1 MGRPLC
7 PERLNCFLWGD
18 NPTMQTDFAAVVD
31 PIFLT
36 ALDFIDRME
45 RSQRLVV
52 SDERAKLLRQID
64 EAEAKLGGANE
75 EWQYAKFAICA
86 WVDSMLINAPWQGRG
101 WWANNCLEKQY
112 FGTRLAHAKF
122 FEEARKA
129 ASLSRKNALEV
140 YYISVVLG
148 FRGLYNDPTAPQIAE
163 QMKLPPT
170 IEGWARETAMSLQLN
185 MERAPVVDNR
195 RIGRG
200 AKPLDGRGQ
209 LINMSMIGTLMFAA
223 ALAYFIFFFW
233 PQWQKDRAAAEEA
246 AQVIQPLSSYD
257 DLVG

>member
-1 MGRPLC
+1 
-7 PERLNCFLWGD
+7 
-18 NPTMQTDFAAVVD
+18 MQTDFAAVVD

-52 SDERAKLLRQID
+52 SDERAKLLRQVD
-64 EAEAKLGGANE
+64 EAEAKLGGGNE

-122 FEEARKA
+122 YEEARKA
-129 ASLSRKNALEV
+129 AALSRKNALEV
-140 YYISVVLG
+140 YYIAVVLG

-170 IEGWARETAMSLQLN
+170 IEAWARETAMSLQLN
-185 MERAPVVDNR
+185 MERENIIDNR

-200 AKPLDGRGQ
+200 AKPLDGRSQ
-209 LINMSMIGTLMFAA
+209 LVNMSMIGTLLFAA
-223 ALAYFIFFFW
+223 AIAYFLFFFW
-233 PQWQKDRAAAEEA
+233 PQFQKDRAMDADSAQIHRAQIHTAIAARP
-246 AQVIQPLSSYD
+246 ISGFDFSSFD
-257 DLVG
+257 SLT

>member
-1 MGRPLC
+1 
-7 PERLNCFLWGD
+7 
-18 NPTMQTDFAAVVD
+18 MQTDFAAVVD

-52 SDERAKLLRQID
+52 SDERAKLLRQVD
-64 EAEAKLGGANE
+64 EAEAKLGGGNE

-122 FEEARKA
+122 YEEARKA
-129 ASLSRKNALEV
+129 AALARKNALEV
-140 YYISVVLG
+140 YYIAVVLG

-170 IEGWARETAMSLQLN
+170 IEAWARETAMSLQLN
-185 MERAPVVDNR
+185 MERENIIDNR

-200 AKPLDGRGQ
+200 AKPLDGRSQ
-209 LINMSMIGTLMFAA
+209 LVNMSMIGTLLLAA
-223 ALAYFIFFFW
+223 AIAYFLFFFW
-233 PQWQKDRAAAEEA
+233 PQFRDRAIDADSAQIHRTQIHTAIAARS
-246 AQVIQPLSSYD
+246 ISSFD
-257 DLVG
+257 FSSFDSLTERGMSE